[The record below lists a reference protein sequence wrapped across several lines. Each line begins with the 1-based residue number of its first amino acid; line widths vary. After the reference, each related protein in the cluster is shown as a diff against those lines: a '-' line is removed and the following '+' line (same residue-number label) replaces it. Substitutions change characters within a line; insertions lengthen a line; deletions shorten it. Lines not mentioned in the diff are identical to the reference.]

1 MLRPHYDTLRALT
14 DRDTVLVGTL
24 WAFSARFMQEL
35 HGTPYVSVQVSP
47 STLLSAHA
55 PPTHKYLR
63 IPSCWPL
70 PIKSALMTLVER
82 LVLDRV
88 CGPALNAIRAE
99 LGLSPARR
107 ILGRWLHSTDGV
119 LCLFPDWFAAPQPDW
134 PANHYSSGFP
144 LFNDVADD
152 AEDAELETFLTAGE
166 RPIVFTVGS
175 TRIDHAAYARA
186 VADALRITGTRG
198 ILLTPDRTGTGSNTL
213 LVRRFVPMRALLLRC
228 RVLVHHGGIG
238 TVALA
243 YAAGIPQIV
252 TPFAH
257 DQFDNAQRVAQSGCG
272 IRIDGPV
279 DGVRL
284 AAALARVFDD
294 PTFAAHSVHAR
305 ALIATA
311 PDGCGTAARFIERF
325 VPAFDGQ
332 AVQTAQ
338 AGTST

>member
-1 MLRPHYDTLRALT
+1 
-14 DRDTVLVGTL
+14 
-24 WAFSARFMQEL
+24 
-35 HGTPYVSVQVSP
+35 VSP

-55 PPTHKYLR
+55 PPTHKYLA
-63 IPSCWPL
+63 IPPRWPL

-119 LCLFPDWFAAPQPDW
+119 LCLFPDWFAAPRSDW
-134 PANHYSSGFP
+134 PARHYQSGFP

-152 AEDAELETFLTAGE
+152 VEDAELETFLAAGAPPVAFTAG
-166 RPIVFTVGS
+166 S
-175 TRIDHAAYARA
+175 THIDHAAYARA
-186 VADALRITGTRG
+186 AADALRITGARG
-198 ILLTPDRTGTGSNTL
+198 ILLTPDQTRTGSSVL
-213 LVRRFVPMRALLLRC
+213 LVRRFVPLRSLLPRC

-243 YAAGIPQIV
+243 YEAGIPQIV

-257 DQFDNAQRVAQSGCG
+257 DQFDNAQRVVQSGCG

-279 DGVRL
+279 DGARL
-284 AAALARVFDD
+284 AATLMRVVDG
-294 PTFAAHSVHAR
+294 PTFAARSAHAC
-305 ALIATA
+305 ALVAAA
-311 PDGCGTAARFIERF
+311 PDGCETAARFIEQF
-325 VPAFDGQ
+325 VPALHDQ
-332 AVQTAQ
+332 
-338 AGTST
+338 